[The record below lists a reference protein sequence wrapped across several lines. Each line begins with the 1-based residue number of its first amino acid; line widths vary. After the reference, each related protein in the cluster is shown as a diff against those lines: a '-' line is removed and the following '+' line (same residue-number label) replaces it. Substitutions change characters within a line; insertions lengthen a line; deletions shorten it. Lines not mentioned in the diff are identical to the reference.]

1 MMVLH
6 PLFSYPTILLALL
19 TFGFYTFALFKMK
32 SLMKVALFTNGILL
46 VFALFSV
53 IFGFGVSN
61 VPLVQ
66 SKTPVVLSFPHK
78 WNGILLFLISVVN
91 FLLFWFK
98 GETAGRKLVIFPL
111 LGLLLTLFQL
121 FTGWMLRLVFFS

>member
-1 MMVLH
+1 MVLH